1 MKLSHRKKLAH
12 KRAGLARVIWR
23 HHRQCCRAVRQSEA
37 TEQVGARLG
46 RSLVGRTLDLL
57 AAPFRRLRE
66 AGTDQTALLWGRI

>member
-12 KRAGLARVIWR
+12 KRAGSARVIWR
-23 HHRQCCRAVRQSEA
+23 HHRQCCRAVRQGET
-37 TEQVGARLG
+37 TEQVEALRV

-66 AGTDQTALLWGRI
+66 AGAAQTALLWGRI

>member
-12 KRAGLARVIWR
+12 KRAGRARVIWR
-23 HHRQCCRAVRQSEA
+23 HHRQCCRAVRQSE
-37 TEQVGARLG
+37 TPELVGSQRG

-66 AGTDQTALLWGRI
+66 AGTAQTALLWGRI